1 MINFLPS
8 NITAQQE
15 KIDEDVNSLKIAIE
29 KTLDDS
35 NDLRRKLVQNDK
47 DRDLRLAKLGE
58 FAYFSVIL
66 SVFRTNREK
75 QR

>member
-1 MINFLPS
+1 MVNLFLS

-15 KIDEDVNSLKIAIE
+15 KIDEDMNSLKIAIE

-58 FAYFSVIL
+58 IGYLTAFLTVL
-66 SVFRTNREK
+66 RTNRQK